1 MAKRKLSDHTRHAV
15 ITTLVSMA
23 IALSAYFTMYFM
35 NFKQY
40 EDDISKK
47 LYLIGNEQKQAI
59 ERHLSDLRRELKFV
73 TGLEEVKTLQRER
86 IMSIFS
92 YLTTTRKMY
101 DNVVIVDL
109 KGNIYYGYTDNIKGI
124 YSSVYYEKCL
134 YTKGESFNLKYADG
148 SYNIEGCIPIINNNV
163 VVGIIYMKM
172 SLEEV
177 IDILQGSR
185 QEKGLESYLV
195 NKEGYLMTPSKSIVD
210 AVGKSKV
217 NLKDLKLTIDHNSTT
232 VYKDYSGAEVY
243 GRYFSIEGSPWTL
256 IIESDYEQSILKQE
270 QGKLIAQL
278 GVGLQGLIILVLQLF
293 LKRKFGVE
301 LSEEDLDKISEEIGI
316 GGDSGDKN
324 NS

>member
-1 MAKRKLSDHTRHAV
+1 MGKRRLNQHTKHAI
-15 ITTLVSMA
+15 ITTIVSMS

-35 NFKQY
+35 NFNQY
-40 EDDISKK
+40 EKDISNK

-59 ERHLSDLRRELKFV
+59 ERHLSDLRRELRFV

-92 YLTTTRKMY
+92 YLTTTKKIY
-101 DNVVIVDL
+101 DNVVIADL
-109 KGNIYYGYTDNIKGI
+109 KGTVYYGYTENIRSI
-124 YSSVYYEKCL
+124 YSSAYYEKAV
-134 YTKGESFNLKYADG
+134 YTKTESFNLRYLEG
-148 SYNIEGCIPIINNNV
+148 SYIIEGCIPIINNNV

-177 IDILQGSR
+177 VDILQGSR

-195 NKEGYLMTPSKSIVD
+195 NKDGYLMTPSKNIVD
-210 AVGKSKV
+210 AVGKSKI
-217 NLKDLKLTIDHNSTT
+217 NLKALRLNIDHNSTT

-243 GRYFSIEGSPWTL
+243 GRYFSIEGSNWTL
-256 IIESDYEQSILKQE
+256 VIESDYEESILKQE

-278 GVGLQGLIILVLQLF
+278 GVALQGLIILVLQLF

-301 LSEEDLDKISEEIGI
+301 LSDEELDRVSKGLGI
-316 GGDSGDKN
+316 GGGLDDKN
-324 NS
+324 NN